1 MGWPL
6 GKKDLQNQSQH
17 WDRQAERYDELFLD
31 PYAAAVT
38 NPLWQGL
45 AAVADAAQKTVADLG
60 CGTGSLL
67 PYLAEQFES
76 VIALDFSPEML
87 SRARGRLNG
96 AAIARVTF
104 LERAMHEIEDLAGK
118 LDVAVAVN
126 SLVMPD
132 VRLID
137 RTLSAI
143 RSSLKPDGYLMG
155 VVPSM
160 DAIYYHMMLLIDHS
174 LDQGLPH
181 AEAEKVAALH
191 VERRHYD
198 FAFGRFQYEG
208 LRQKFWL
215 PFEIEYRLKKAGFTG
230 TVVEKVLYPWD
241 ESHACGGALAA
252 FPPSWDWFFLAR
264 A

>member
-1 MGWPL
+1 MGRNEI
-6 GKKDLQNQSQH
+6 QNQARH
-17 WDRQAERYDELFLD
+17 WHRQVERYDELFLD
-31 PYAAAVT
+31 PYAPGVT
-38 NPLWQGL
+38 NPLWEAL
-45 AAVADAAQKTVADLG
+45 AKLPGTARMIVADLG

-67 PYLAEQFES
+67 PYLAERFES
-76 VIALDFSPEML
+76 VIALDFAPGMLGAPENGC
-87 SRARGRLNG
+87 AAATRG
-96 AAIARVTF
+96 RVTF
-104 LERAMHEIEDLAGK
+104 LERAMHELEDLAGK

-126 SLVMPD
+126 SVVMPD

-137 RTLSAI
+137 RTLRAI
-143 RSSLKPDGYLMG
+143 RTSLKPGGHFLG

-174 LDQGLPH
+174 LDLGLPY

-191 VERRHYD
+191 VERSHYD

-215 PFEIEYRLKKAGFTG
+215 PFELEYRLNKAGFSG
-230 TVVEKVLYPWD
+230 TVLEKVLYPWD
-241 ESHACGGALAA
+241 ETLACGSALAA
-252 FPPSWDWFFLAR
+252 FPPSWDWFFQAR

>member
-1 MGWPL
+1 
-6 GKKDLQNQSQH
+6 
-17 WDRQAERYDELFLD
+17 
-31 PYAAAVT
+31 
-38 NPLWQGL
+38 
-45 AAVADAAQKTVADLG
+45 
-60 CGTGSLL
+60 
-67 PYLAEQFES
+67 
-76 VIALDFSPEML
+76 
-87 SRARGRLNG
+87 
-96 AAIARVTF
+96 
-104 LERAMHEIEDLAGK
+104 MHELEDLAGK

-137 RTLSAI
+137 RTLRAI
-143 RSSLKPDGYLMG
+143 RKSLKPGGHFLG

-198 FAFGRFQYEG
+198 FALGRFQYEG

-215 PFEIEYRLKKAGFTG
+215 PFEIEYRLIKAGFTG
-230 TVVEKVLYPWD
+230 TILEKVLYPWD
-241 ESHACGGALAA
+241 ESLACGSALAA